1 MYIVEIEL
9 KDGTT
14 KKGLLFKLFGKK
26 IEFYLDQKTD
36 LLKEFV
42 TKDLIVNTKK
52 TARLFKFS
60 KTTTGNWFCK
70 KKIEIKRE
78 KNVFQIFYKTLGI
91 TYVKQ

>member
-9 KDGTT
+9 KDGST
-14 KKGLLFKLFGKK
+14 KKGLLIKLFGKK

-36 LLKEFV
+36 SLKEFV
-42 TKDLIVNTKK
+42 TKDLIINTKN

-70 KKIEIKRE
+70 KMFEIKKE
-78 KNVFQIFYKTLGI
+78 KNVFQIFYKKIGL